1 MNRATL
7 TLLALLLICALS
19 LVAAQQRARKLFIAQ
34 ERAQIE
40 ERKLNQEWLRLEYE
54 QRNLSKSARIRDV
67 ARNQLGRG
75 GPRGGCPAARSGP
88 PTRSSGRSPSGLGR

>member
-7 TLLALLLICALS
+7 TLLTLLLICALS

-40 ERKLNQEWLRLEYE
+40 ERRLNQDFLRLEYE

-67 ARNQLGRG
+67 ARNQLRM
-75 GPRGGCPAARSGP
+75 
-88 PTRSSGRSPSGLGR
+88 SPISPERTLYLKEAK

>member
-19 LVAAQQRARKLFIAQ
+19 LVAAQQRARKLFVLQ

-67 ARNQLGRG
+67 ARNQLRM
-75 GPRGGCPAARSGP
+75 
-88 PTRSSGRSPSGLGR
+88 SPISPERTLYLREAK

>member
-67 ARNQLGRG
+67 ARNQLRM
-75 GPRGGCPAARSGP
+75 
-88 PTRSSGRSPSGLGR
+88 SPISPKRTLYLKEAK

>member
-7 TLLALLLICALS
+7 TLLVLLLICALS

-67 ARNQLGRG
+67 ARNQLRMV
-75 GPRGGCPAARSGP
+75 PI
-88 PTRSSGRSPSGLGR
+88 SPERTLYLKEAQ

>member
-1 MNRATL
+1 LNRATL
-7 TLLALLLICALS
+7 TLLALLLVCALS
-19 LVAAQQRARKLFIAQ
+19 LVAAQQSARKLFTSL

-67 ARNQLGRG
+67 ARNQLHMVPINPERTLYLKE
-75 GPRGGCPAARSGP
+75 AR
-88 PTRSSGRSPSGLGR
+88 

>member
-7 TLLALLLICALS
+7 TLLALLLVCALS
-19 LVAAQQRARKLFIAQ
+19 LVAAQQSARKLFTSL

-67 ARNQLGRG
+67 ARNQLHMVPITPERTMYLKE
-75 GPRGGCPAARSGP
+75 AR
-88 PTRSSGRSPSGLGR
+88 

>member
-19 LVAAQQRARKLFIAQ
+19 LVAAQQRARKLFSAQ

-67 ARNQLGRG
+67 ARNQLRMV
-75 GPRGGCPAARSGP
+75 PI
-88 PTRSSGRSPSGLGR
+88 SPERTLYLKEAQ

>member
-19 LVAAQQRARKLFIAQ
+19 LVAAQQRARKLFLAQ
-34 ERAQIE
+34 EQAQIE
-40 ERKLNQEWLRLEYE
+40 ERRLNQEWLRLEYE

-67 ARNQLGRG
+67 ARNQLHM
-75 GPRGGCPAARSGP
+75 
-88 PTRSSGRSPSGLGR
+88 SPISPERTLYLREVK

>member
-7 TLLALLLICALS
+7 TLLALLLLCALS
-19 LVAAQQRARKLFIAQ
+19 LVAAQQRARQLFIAQ

-54 QRNLSKSARIRDV
+54 QRNLSKSARIRSV
-67 ARNQLGRG
+67 SRNQLHMA
-75 GPRGGCPAARSGP
+75 PI
-88 PTRSSGRSPSGLGR
+88 SPERTLYIKEAP

>member
-7 TLLALLLICALS
+7 SLLALLLICALS
-19 LVAAQQRARKLFIAQ
+19 LVAAQQRARKLFIFQ

-67 ARNQLGRG
+67 ARNQLHM
-75 GPRGGCPAARSGP
+75 
-88 PTRSSGRSPSGLGR
+88 SPISPERTLYLKEAK

>member
-7 TLLALLLICALS
+7 TLLVLLLICALS
-19 LVAAQQRARKLFIAQ
+19 LVAAQQRARKLFILQ

-67 ARNQLGRG
+67 ARNQLRM
-75 GPRGGCPAARSGP
+75 
-88 PTRSSGRSPSGLGR
+88 SPISPERTLYLREAK

>member
-67 ARNQLGRG
+67 ARNQLRM
-75 GPRGGCPAARSGP
+75 
-88 PTRSSGRSPSGLGR
+88 SSISPERTLYLREVK

>member
-7 TLLALLLICALS
+7 TLLALLLVCALS
-19 LVAAQQRARKLFIAQ
+19 LVAAQQSARKLFTSL

-67 ARNQLGRG
+67 ARNQLYMVPITPERTLYLKE
-75 GPRGGCPAARSGP
+75 AR
-88 PTRSSGRSPSGLGR
+88 

>member
-19 LVAAQQRARKLFIAQ
+19 LVAAQQRARKLFILQ

-67 ARNQLGRG
+67 ARNQLRM
-75 GPRGGCPAARSGP
+75 
-88 PTRSSGRSPSGLGR
+88 SPISTERTLYLREAK

>member
-40 ERKLNQEWLRLEYE
+40 ERKLHQEWLRLEYE

-67 ARNQLGRG
+67 ARNQLRMV
-75 GPRGGCPAARSGP
+75 PI
-88 PTRSSGRSPSGLGR
+88 SPERTLYLKESQ

>member
-40 ERKLNQEWLRLEYE
+40 ERKLNQDWLRLEYE
-54 QRNLSKSARIRDV
+54 QRNLSKSARIRDM
-67 ARNQLGRG
+67 ALKQLRM
-75 GPRGGCPAARSGP
+75 
-88 PTRSSGRSPSGLGR
+88 SPISPERTLYLKEAK

>member
-1 MNRATL
+1 LNRATL
-7 TLLALLLICALS
+7 TLLALLLVCALS
-19 LVAAQQRARKLFIAQ
+19 LVAAQQSARKLFTSL

-67 ARNQLGRG
+67 ARNQLHMVPITPERTLYLKE
-75 GPRGGCPAARSGP
+75 AR
-88 PTRSSGRSPSGLGR
+88 

>member
-19 LVAAQQRARKLFIAQ
+19 LVAAQQRARKLFILQ

-40 ERKLNQEWLRLEYE
+40 ERELNQEWLRLEYE
-54 QRNLSKSARIRDV
+54 QHNLSKSARIRDV
-67 ARNQLGRG
+67 ARNQLRM
-75 GPRGGCPAARSGP
+75 
-88 PTRSSGRSPSGLGR
+88 SPISPERTLYLREAK

>member
-19 LVAAQQRARKLFIAQ
+19 LVSAQQRARKLVTAI
-34 ERAQIE
+34 ERSQIE

-67 ARNQLGRG
+67 ARNQLNM
-75 GPRGGCPAARSGP
+75 
-88 PTRSSGRSPSGLGR
+88 SPIAPNRTIYLREDR